1 MVLNDEE
8 ESEWR
13 SDQGRVFQTDGPV
26 QENDLLHNSFV
37 FTRGVT
43 KVWVSGAE
51 CNFLVGVYGC
61 IRSERY

>member
-13 SDQGRVFQTDGPV
+13 SDQGRLFQTFGPV
-26 QENDLLHNSFV
+26 QEIDFSPNNSV
-37 FTRGVT
+37 FTRGMT
-43 KVWVSGAE
+43 KVRVSDAE
-51 CNFLVGVYGC
+51 HNFLVGVYGC